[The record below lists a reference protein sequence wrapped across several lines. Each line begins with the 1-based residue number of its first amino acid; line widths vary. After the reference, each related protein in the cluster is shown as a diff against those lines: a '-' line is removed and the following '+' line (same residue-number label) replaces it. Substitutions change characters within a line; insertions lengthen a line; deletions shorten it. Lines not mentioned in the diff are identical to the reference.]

1 MASSDRRA
9 PLATPPPSADLRSL
23 VGFYQ
28 RVTEPDVP
36 DTGNEHS
43 EFPDLPTFTCA
54 ANIKPRLGGEAVL
67 AARLT
72 GVNLVNIT
80 VRRSSQTAAV
90 DTAWR
95 AKDERSGTLYNIR
108 SVIDPFEHTAD
119 HDRFVEM
126 LCEKGG
132 A

>member
-1 MASSDRRA
+1 MPSERSA
-9 PLATPPPSADLRSL
+9 PLATPPPSSELRSL

-28 RVTEPDVP
+28 RQTVPDVP
-36 DTGNEHS
+36 DTGNEQTD
-43 EFPDLPTFTCA
+43 FPDVPTFTCA
-54 ANIKPRLGGEAVL
+54 ANIKPRLGGENVL
-67 AARLT
+67 ASRLT

-80 VRRSSQTAAV
+80 VRRTTQTAAV

-95 AKDERSGTLYNIR
+95 AKDERSGAIYNVR

-119 HDRFVEM
+119 HDRFLEM

>member
-1 MASSDRRA
+1 M
-9 PLATPPPSADLRSL
+9 

-43 EFPDLPTFTCA
+43 EFSEVPVFTCA
-54 ANIKPRLGGEAVL
+54 ANIKPRLGGEDVL
-67 AARLT
+67 ASRLT

-80 VRRSSQTAAV
+80 VRRSLQTAAV

-95 AKDERSGTLYNIR
+95 IVDERSGAIYNVR
-108 SVIDPFEHTAD
+108 SVIDPWEHTAD
-119 HDRFVEM
+119 HDRFVEL

>member
-1 MASSDRRA
+1 MALQA
-9 PLATPPPSADLRSL
+9 GDLRSL

-28 RVTEPDVP
+28 RQTVTGDPDY
-36 DTGNEHS
+36 GNDQS
-43 EFPDLPTFTCA
+43 EFPDVPVFTCS
-54 ANIKPRLGGEAVL
+54 ANIKPRLGGEDVL

-80 VRRSSQTAAV
+80 VRKSPSAVQV

-95 AKDERSGTLYNIR
+95 IKDQRSGVIYNIR
-108 SVIDPFEHTAD
+108 SIIDPAEHLAD
-119 HDRFVEM
+119 HDKFLEM
-126 LCEKGG
+126 LCEKGV

>member
-1 MASSDRRA
+1 MPAIR
-9 PLATPPPSADLRSL
+9 SADLRSL

-43 EFPDLPTFTCA
+43 EFPDAPQFTVA
-54 ANIKPRLGGEAVL
+54 ANIKPRLGGEDVL
-67 AARLT
+67 ASRLT

-80 VRRSSQTAAV
+80 VRRTPQTAAV

-95 AKDERSGTLYNIR
+95 AADERSGVIYNIR
-108 SVIDPFEHTAD
+108 SVIDPLEHTAD
-119 HDRFVEM
+119 HDRFIEL